1 MKFIPEKA
9 KTVNGIIATVV
20 LAIMVMYII
29 LRTTDNI
36 LTKSL
41 MFILIGTLLVVSAF
55 FFAFLKTL
63 YYEIEEEIL
72 KIRSI
77 FSFLDILIPIP
88 QILYYTEKITL
99 LNQSGLAGFISKRF
113 SVGTGYIEGMG
124 KVDMYITSSKKTIF
138 IVTEEANYA
147 ISPANM
153 EEFSKLLKGYGIKE
167 QIKDRDVL
175 HKDVTESKMKLNQI
189 FLLNTVVILIQVG
202 VPITLYY
209 LRKLPEYILSTQIG
223 NNMLSF
229 VPTKIYLD
237 RIVGYAIIAFILSV
251 IFYALSLIYAKYDK
265 IYFYRLMLIPVII
278 AFLLLLS
285 LSNTLISIFL

>member
-113 SVGTGYIEGMG
+113 SVGTCYIEGMG
-124 KVDMYITSSKKTIF
+124 KVDMYITGSK
-138 IVTEEANYA
+138 
-147 ISPANM
+147 
-153 EEFSKLLKGYGIKE
+153 
-167 QIKDRDVL
+167 
-175 HKDVTESKMKLNQI
+175 
-189 FLLNTVVILIQVG
+189 
-202 VPITLYY
+202 
-209 LRKLPEYILSTQIG
+209 
-223 NNMLSF
+223 
-229 VPTKIYLD
+229 
-237 RIVGYAIIAFILSV
+237 
-251 IFYALSLIYAKYDK
+251 
-265 IYFYRLMLIPVII
+265 
-278 AFLLLLS
+278 
-285 LSNTLISIFL
+285 